1 MFLKLY
7 LFFFLRIK
15 RNYNKIIKKNELYL
29 LRKLKSDLANYRIDK
44 IKNIYSIEFEIS
56 IRQYLFQKLLGQ
68 FFLKQLFFFFNKRK
82 IIFPLPYAWKEVF
95 DNNNFKVS
103 KFSYFLFKILL
114 IFQIL
119 SGISFIFKVLIEY
132 FKRDKNLKKYC
143 SNDVIVHNLPSRYL
157 NTLSSNSKNMDAIY
171 WFKKKFPNHNFYFVN
186 KYKKNKNIKHIN
198 YFFSYFINDLK
209 LKNFIF
215 NSLKIILKSFYY
227 LMINNWSK
235 VLMTEEIIKKNLL
248 RNTNIDKKN
257 FPKKNIFFYTAN
269 IYRPLWTY
277 ELEAYSDIDL
287 LMTSELSDLILK
299 NENSAIYKN
308 FRGYNLI
315 TWPNIYVWTRKNYR
329 EFQSKIPKSK
339 IFLSDPI
346 SITDKQINL
355 QFPKRVISVFSY
367 EIVKG
372 YYGISQQIDFLSHD
386 ENKNNKFFED
396 IVYLSKKYNF
406 NIFIKNKSKKN
417 KYVTKKNLFYMN
429 KISRKKNV
437 YLIDPDVSPHRII
450 KNSDAVIS
458 FPLTSTYIIGEY
470 YLKPS
475 IYYDPIN
482 FLEEKNN
489 INLINSFSELEDWFI
504 KLDSKLS

>member
-1 MFLKLY
+1 MFLRLY
-7 LFFFLRIK
+7 LFFFLKIK
-15 RNYNKIIKKNELYL
+15 RNYNKIINKKELYL
-29 LRKLKSDLANYRIDK
+29 LRKLKSDLANYRLDK
-44 IKNIYSIEFEIS
+44 IKNIYSTEFEIS

-82 IIFPLPYAWKEVF
+82 IIFPLPYEWKTVF
-95 DNNNFKVS
+95 DKNSFKVS
-103 KFSYFLFKILL
+103 IFSYFLFKILL

-132 FKRDKNLKKYC
+132 FKRDKNLKNYC
-143 SNDVIVHNLPSRYL
+143 SNDVIVHNLSLRNL

-171 WFKKKFPNHNFYFVN
+171 WFKKKFPNHNFYFVSKN
-186 KYKKNKNIKHIN
+186 NQNKNVKYIN

-215 NSLKIILKSFYY
+215 NSFKIILKSIYY
-227 LMINNWSK
+227 LLINNWSK

-248 RNTNIDKKN
+248 RNINIDKKN

-277 ELEAYSDIDL
+277 ELDGYSDVDL
-287 LMTSELSDLILK
+287 LMTSELSDLTLK
-299 NENSAIYKN
+299 NENSEIYEN

-315 TWPNIYVWTRKNYR
+315 SWPNIYVWTKNNYY
-329 EFQSKIPKSK
+329 EFQVKLPKSK
-339 IFLSDPI
+339 IFLCDPI
-346 SITDKQINL
+346 CITDKQINL

-367 EIVKG
+367 DIVKS

-396 IVYLSKKYNF
+396 IIYLSEKYNF
-406 NIFIKNKSKKN
+406 HILIKNKSKKN
-417 KYVTKKNLFYMN
+417 KYVTKKNMFYMN
-429 KISRKKNV
+429 KISHKKNV

-482 FLEEKNN
+482 FLKNKNN
-489 INLINSFSELEDWFI
+489 INLINSFKELEDWFI
-504 KLDSKLS
+504 ELDSKLS